1 MAVKWSKSL
10 RISMLAIGGAIA
22 ASMSGRGG
30 GGGAGEED
38 GVILMVISQSFMRNA
53 IQLH

>member
-22 ASMSGRGG
+22 ASMSGC
-30 GGGAGEED
+30 GGAGEED